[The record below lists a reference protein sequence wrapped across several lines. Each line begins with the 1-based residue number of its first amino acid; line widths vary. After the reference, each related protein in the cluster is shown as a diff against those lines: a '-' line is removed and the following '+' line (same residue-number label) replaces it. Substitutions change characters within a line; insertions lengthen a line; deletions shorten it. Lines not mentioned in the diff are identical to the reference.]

1 MSRRKIVNHIHF
13 PNVLYHAI
21 LRNEPNCAGIYIHL
35 LESGEI
41 VVYCVLSSV
50 VLYCV
55 YSPVILERMLGSPV
69 LAARSIESAGTDT
82 MLLFMTATLTYCFG
96 VESTA
101 KSHETISLKA
111 SWKRSGREDGGGGE
125 GRG

>member
-1 MSRRKIVNHIHF
+1 MSRRKIVKHIHF

-69 LAARSIESAGTDT
+69 LAARSIESAGRDT
-82 MLLFMTATLTYCFG
+82 MLLLYDCNVDILFRCRKH
-96 VESTA
+96 SQ
-101 KSHETISLKA
+101 IS
-111 SWKRSGREDGGGGE
+111 
-125 GRG
+125 

>member
-1 MSRRKIVNHIHF
+1 MLVF
-13 PNVLYHAI
+13 
-21 LRNEPNCAGIYIHL
+21 IYIFWRVERLSYIVCSL
-35 LESGEI
+35 LLFYI
-41 VVYCVLSSV
+41 
-50 VLYCV
+50 V

-69 LAARSIESAGTDT
+69 LAARSIESAGRDT

-111 SWKRSGREDGGGGE
+111 SWKRSGREDGGG
-125 GRG
+125 